1 MKDYRLTSKLLLFLP
16 FLIIAFRSSEEFPE
30 FRNII
35 LLPLIIIILIVAVPA
50 SIGEIISFRKKRR
63 KKLIR
68 NEFIRELNNENSLC
82 SSQFTDP
89 DKDLRDAMIRL
100 GYDPK
105 IVNNVIDEVNKEIK

>member
-35 LLPLIIIILIVAVPA
+35 LLPLIIIILIVA